1 MIWIV
6 VIVFSQGSVV
16 VNFDLWFNQRI
27 EAREAEQ
34 QLTEG
39 LQEVESTELVID
51 TGSIQISGRYG
62 HR

>member
-1 MIWIV
+1 MIWII

-27 EAREAEQ
+27 EASEAEQ

-39 LQEVESTELVID
+39 LQEVESAKLVID
-51 TGSIQISGRYG
+51 VGSIQISGRYN